1 MKRRKRVHLVNQ
13 QHKQYIKGMHKFL
26 AGLALA
32 LALSFVPITQAS
44 AYQHS
49 ITIVTE
55 DEENEEQEGPE
66 NPEHLDKDSDDF
78 QFAILGAVIVLGVA
92 GVIIYRRFKR

>member
-1 MKRRKRVHLVNQ
+1 MP
-13 QHKQYIKGMHKFL
+13 KFL

-32 LALSFVPITQAS
+32 LTLSFAPIAQVH

-55 DEENEEQEGPE
+55 DEEHEGPE
-66 NPEHLDKDSDDF
+66 NPEHRHADSDDI
-78 QFAILGAVIVLGVA
+78 QFLILGVVIVLGVA
-92 GVIIYRRFKR
+92 GVLIYRRFKK

>member
-1 MKRRKRVHLVNQ
+1 MRRRKRVHLVNQ
-13 QHKQYIKGMHKFL
+13 PLKQYIKGMHKFL

-32 LALSFVPITQAS
+32 LALSFAPIAQAS

-49 ITIVTE
+49 ITILT
-55 DEENEEQEGPE
+55 ENEEHEGPE

>member
-1 MKRRKRVHLVNQ
+1 MS
-13 QHKQYIKGMHKFL
+13 KFL

-32 LALSFVPITQAS
+32 LTLSFAPITQAH

-55 DEENEEQEGPE
+55 DEEHEGPE
-66 NPEHLDKDSDDF
+66 NPEHRHADSDDV
-78 QFAILGAVIVLGVA
+78 QFVILGVVIVLA
-92 GVIIYRRFKR
+92 ISGVIIYRRFKK

>member
-1 MKRRKRVHLVNQ
+1 
-13 QHKQYIKGMHKFL
+13 MHRFL

-32 LALSFVPITQAS
+32 LALSFAPITQAT
-44 AYQHS
+44 AYQYS

-55 DEENEEQEGPE
+55 DEENEGPE
-66 NPEHLDKDSDDF
+66 NPEHLGKDSDDF
-78 QFAILGAVIVLGVA
+78 QFAILGVVIVLGIA

>member
-1 MKRRKRVHLVNQ
+1 
-13 QHKQYIKGMHKFL
+13 MHKFL
-26 AGLALA
+26 TGLSLA
-32 LALSFVPITQAS
+32 LALSFAPVAQAH

-49 ITIVTE
+49 ISIVTE
-55 DEENEEQEGPE
+55 DDEHEGPE

-92 GVIIYRRFKR
+92 GVIIYRRFKK

>member
-13 QHKQYIKGMHKFL
+13 LHKQYIKGMHKFL
-26 AGLALA
+26 AGLSLA
-32 LALSFVPITQAS
+32 LALNFMPITHAN

-55 DEENEEQEGPE
+55 DEENEGPE
-66 NPEHLDKDSDDF
+66 NPEHLGKDSDDF
-78 QFAILGAVIVLGVA
+78 QFAILGAVIILGIA

>member
-1 MKRRKRVHLVNQ
+1 MKRQSRALLVSLQ
-13 QHKQYIKGMHKFL
+13 PKQYIKGMHKFL

-32 LALSFVPITQAS
+32 LALSFAPITQAT

-55 DEENEEQEGPE
+55 DEENEGPE
-66 NPEHLDKDSDDF
+66 NPEHLGKDSDDF
-78 QFAILGAVIVLGVA
+78 QFAILGAVIVLGIA